1 METCGYSH
9 SAGGEVVHRKNGS
22 GSGTGLRK
30 LSAALIAGVLMT
42 ALATTAFAEL
52 PAPVWM
58 PNSPLLA
65 GSQVIVLWLPV
76 PGAAKYVIYMNDK
89 KVGES
94 ASVQHIMAAPEE
106 SGEYRIQIASVDGAG
121 KEGPKG
127 PPGVIKIITVE
138 PPKGLISRIAENKVL
153 LRWDKAK
160 GAVIYNVY
168 RSEKKDGEYKLLA
181 SVQSEDTSDGT
192 AQAGKVY
199 YYAVTSKDL
208 AGKESKK
215 SEPMMVSLVQAKA
228 AAEQVKL
235 TLTVVPSR
243 EINKILLFGKN
254 KVSMYGDFKIGP
266 DGKGYMVDS
275 GEARVIRIDLQSG
288 DVEKVFGEA
297 GIGEGKLKR
306 PGKLAFAKDGR
317 IFLGDINGKIVV
329 YDAEGNFK
337 YEIKM
342 PVPDKGK
349 DKEIFENALEASR
362 GAVPI
367 PNGLLVD
374 EKSDTL
380 YVASAI
386 YNTIFTFTLDGKF
399 KGYIGKG
406 GSGEGLTLAS
416 PSEMFFDGNGDF
428 VVTEPPAHSVAI
440 IDLKEKKRKDTIGNR
455 RTGFIGAFIGING
468 ATLTPQGNYLFCD
481 SGIHSIQVFD
491 PKDHNYLYHIG
502 GAEPMA
508 DPEFK
513 DRAKFDFQY
522 PVGGNF
528 DAAGRLYVVNGLKRS
543 ISVREVLWDQAKK
556 IE

>member
-9 SAGGEVVHRKNGS
+9 SAGGEGVHRQNNVGS
-22 GSGTGLRK
+22 GIMRK
-30 LSAALIAGVLMT
+30 ILAAVAIAGVWMAVLG
-42 ALATTAFAEL
+42 ATAFAEL
-52 PAPVWM
+52 PAPNWM

-76 PGAAKYVIYMNDK
+76 PGAAKYVIYLNDK

-94 ASVQHIMAAPEE
+94 PSVQHIMEAPEE
-106 SGEYRIQIASVDGAG
+106 SGEYRIQIASVDASG
-121 KEGPKG
+121 KEGPKSS
-127 PPGVIKIITVE
+127 PGIIKIITVE
-138 PPKGLISRIAENKVL
+138 PPKGLLTRVTENKVL

-168 RSEKKDGEYKLLA
+168 RSDKKEGEYKLLA
-181 SVQSEDTSDGT
+181 SVQTEDTSDGT
-192 AQAGKVY
+192 VKSGNVY
-199 YYAVTSKDL
+199 YYAVSSKDL

-215 SEPMMVSLVQAKA
+215 SEPLMVSLVQAEKA
-228 AAEQVKL
+228 AEAVKL
-235 TLTVVPSR
+235 TLTVVPSK

-275 GEARVIRIDLQSG
+275 GEGRVLRIDLKAG
-288 DVEKVFGEA
+288 EVEKTFGEA
-297 GIGEGKLKR
+297 GLGEGKLKR
-306 PGKLAFAKDGR
+306 PGKLAFTKDGR
-317 IFLGDINGKIVV
+317 IYLGDINGKIVV

-337 YEIKM
+337 FEIKM
-342 PVPDKGK
+342 PVPDKVK
-349 DKEIFENALEASR
+349 DKEIYENALEASR
-362 GAVPI
+362 GSIPI
-367 PNGLLVD
+367 PNGLLID
-374 EKSDTL
+374 EKNDTL
-380 YVASAI
+380 YVASAT
-386 YNTIFTFTLDGKF
+386 YNTIFTFSLDGKF
-399 KGYIGKG
+399 KGYIGHG
-406 GSGEGLTLAS
+406 GSGSGLTLAS
-416 PSEMFFDGNGDF
+416 PSEMFFDAAGEF

-440 IDLKEKKRKDTIGNR
+440 VDLKEGKRKDTIGSR

-468 ATLTPQGNYLFCD
+468 ATMTPQGNYLFCD

-491 PKDHNYLYHIG
+491 AKTNNYLYHIG
-502 GAEPMA
+502 GVEPMA

-513 DRAKFDFQY
+513 DRAKFDFEY